1 MKNNSSLPA
10 NQIFLTQSRLTS
22 LDFDEDELLKIIR
35 VLNINKAHGH
45 DDISMMI
52 CDKLLIKPLTFLFKT
67 SVRSSHYPDIWKKSN
82 IIPVHKKNDK
92 RLVNNYRP
100 ISLLPVFGKL
110 FEKIIFNKT
119 YKFLLEEK
127 LLNPNQSGF
136 RPSDSCI
143 NQLIAITHEIFKA
156 FDCNPPLEVRSVF
169 LDISKAFDKVWHE
182 GLIYEIKSMGVS
194 GQLLNLLE
202 NYLTN
207 RHQRVLLNG
216 QNSAWAP
223 VLAGVP

>member
-1 MKNNSSLPA
+1 MVNAKFVTDIQIKANIFNKFFANQCTPLKNNSSLPA
-10 NQIFLTQSRLTS
+10 NQILLTQSRLTS

-35 VLNINKAHGH
+35 ALNINKAHGH
-45 DDISMMI
+45 DDISIRMIKI
-52 CDKLLIKPLTFLFKT
+52 CDKSLIKPLTFLFKT
-67 SVRSSHYPDIWKKSN
+67 SVRSSHYHDIWKKSN

-100 ISLLPVFGKL
+100 ISLLPVFEKI
-110 FEKIIFNKT
+110 FEEIIFNKT

-136 RPSDSCI
+136 RPFDSCI

-156 FDCNPPLEVRSVF
+156 FDCNPPLEVRSDF

-182 GLIYEIKSMGVS
+182 GLIYKIKSMGVS
-194 GQLLNLLE
+194 GQ
-202 NYLTN
+202 
-207 RHQRVLLNG
+207 
-216 QNSAWAP
+216 SS
-223 VLAGVP
+223 